1 MENEKQKM
9 IASVVKAK
17 RTDLNYTQQELADL
31 CKVSLR
37 STQRIENGEVYPR
50 QYTLNELSKN
60 LNFSLDILKAKGN
73 VNQITPKSDLAK
85 KRIMSLTLILGTILL
100 STAFVAQSSN
110 FPETNFE
117 LYLFYTAILGFLSL
131 GLLFLWRKKN

>member
-131 GLLFLWRKKN
+131 GLLFLLRKKN

>member
-37 STQRIENGEVYPR
+37 SIQRIENGEVYPR
-50 QYTLNELSKN
+50 QYTLNELAKN
-60 LNFSLDILKAKGN
+60 LNFSLDILKVKGDTK
-73 VNQITPKSDLAK
+73 QITLKSDLAK
-85 KRIMSLTLILGTILL
+85 KRIKSFALVVGTILL
-100 STAFVAQSSN
+100 SAAFVAQSNN

-117 LYLFYTAILGFLSL
+117 LYLFFTAILAFLSL
-131 GLLFLWRKKN
+131 GLLFLWRKGN